1 MVEKLNDIIDIDKIR
16 FADWIQNGETQ
27 THEEV
32 EEEVDAQTRSDG
44 VGRKLYSSICIC
56 TVVLVCL
63 SI

>member
-32 EEEVDAQTRSDG
+32 EEEC
-44 VGRKLYSSICIC
+44 LH
-56 TVVLVCL
+56 VLEKITC
-63 SI
+63 